1 MSMRFHIGTP
11 MMKTPKNNEVYMKLE
26 EKTVESELK
35 YDGKIV
41 KLFVDKAEVENGD
54 IVKREVIKHPGG
66 VCVVP
71 LDEDENVIFVRQF
84 RYPHK
89 RVFLEIPAGKLEYGE
104 NHRECG
110 LRELKEETGC
120 VCDSFEYLGN
130 LVPTPAYDT
139 EIIHMYLARRLH
151 VGEQNLDKDEFLET
165 EKIPLKKAAE
175 MIMKNE
181 IADAKTQVA
190 ILKTMFLLGYCI

>member
-1 MSMRFHIGTP
+1 MR
-11 MMKTPKNNEVYMKLE
+11 LE
-26 EKTVESELK
+26 EKTISSEQI
-35 YDGKIV
+35 YDGKVV

-84 RYPHK
+84 RYPHG
-89 RVFLEIPAGKLEYGE
+89 RVFLEIPAGKLEVGE

-130 LVPTPAYDT
+130 LVPTPAYDS
-139 EIIHMYLARRLH
+139 EIIHMYLARGLH
-151 VGEQNLDKDEFLET
+151 SGEQKLDEDEFLET

-181 IADAKTQVA
+181 IADAKTQIA
-190 ILKTMFLLGYCI
+190 ILKTMLLLGHCI

>member
-11 MMKTPKNNEVYMKLE
+11 TMKTPKNNEVYMKLE

-139 EIIHMYLARRLH
+139 EIIHMYLARGLH
-151 VGEQNLDKDEFLET
+151 AGEQNLDKDEFLET

>member
-110 LRELKEETGC
+110 LRELKEETGF

-151 VGEQNLDKDEFLET
+151 AGEQNLDKDEFLET

>member
-11 MMKTPKNNEVYMKLE
+11 TMKTPKNNEVYMKLE

-84 RYPHK
+84 RYPRK

-151 VGEQNLDKDEFLET
+151 AGEQNLDKDEFLET

>member
-139 EIIHMYLARRLH
+139 EIIHMYLARGLH
-151 VGEQNLDKDEFLET
+151 AGEQNLDKDEFLET

>member
-1 MSMRFHIGTP
+1 MSTRFHIGTP

-151 VGEQNLDKDEFLET
+151 AGEQNLDKDEFLET